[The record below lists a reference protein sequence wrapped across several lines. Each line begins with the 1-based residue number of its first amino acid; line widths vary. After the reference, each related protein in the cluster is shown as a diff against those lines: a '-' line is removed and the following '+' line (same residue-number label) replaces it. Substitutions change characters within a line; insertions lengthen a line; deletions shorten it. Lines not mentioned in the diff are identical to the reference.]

1 VTLSPADI
9 ESLERATVAAV
20 APPEV
25 IEIDGWLAP
34 FDDGTIGRAK
44 SAAPLS
50 HTPDAGALPRIIAA
64 YEARGLPPAFRIPD
78 APALDSI
85 RNDLSEKGFRPG
97 QPTLVKVGDAMR
109 MAAFAPAGAELLEAP
124 DEGWGQ
130 VFVGDGFDPVD
141 GAHRVKVLS
150 RSPGALYGVVREGG
164 PSMAVGVMSL
174 GEGWAGVHGMRT
186 APQAR
191 GRGYAS
197 RILASFG
204 QAALDRGLGR
214 VFLQVEEPNPAR
226 RLYRRAGFERV
237 WSYHYWTR

>member
-1 VTLSPADI
+1 MGPAEI

-25 IEIDGWLAP
+25 LEIDGWLAP

-50 HTPDAGALPRIIAA
+50 HTPDAAAVPKILAA

-78 APALDSI
+78 SPVLETI
-85 RNDLSEKGFRPG
+85 RNHLAEKGFRPG
-97 QPTLVKVGDAMR
+97 QPTLVKVGDAAR
-109 MAAFAPAGAELLEAP
+109 MAGFAPAGAELLDRP
-124 DEGWGQ
+124 DAAWGE
-130 VFVGDGFDPVD
+130 VFLGEGFDPVD
-141 GAHRVKVLS
+141 GAHRVKLLS
-150 RSPGALYGVVREGG
+150 RSPGALYGVVREAGR
-164 PSMAVGVMSL
+164 PMAVGVMSL

-186 APQAR
+186 AQQAR

-197 RILASFG
+197 RIMASFG
-204 QAALDRGLGR
+204 QAALARGVSR

-237 WSYHYWTR
+237 WRYHYWTR